1 MYSETEPLH
10 KLGIPTMTT
19 EIRIENLSKHY
30 SSQAADQ
37 MAIRGIELAIEPGIL
52 FGLVGPDGAGK
63 STLLRILATVITQT
77 SGAVEIAGLDVRK
90 HAEDVRLLIGYMPQ
104 AYSLYGD
111 LTVEENLHF
120 FADLYR
126 VPRDQQVGRIN
137 VLLDMAR
144 LQEFRKKRS
153 DSLSGGMKKKLAL
166 SCAMIH
172 QPRVLLLDEP
182 TTGVDPVS
190 RRDLWKLLNQVVRD
204 GLTVLV
210 TTPYMDEAERCHQ
223 VAMQM
228 AGTILSVGTPAD
240 LEAQFP
246 YQMIEVKARPRKT
259 MRDVVSQSKGM
270 VSWRPVGDRIRVA
283 VEDSERYGKR
293 LEKDLRK
300 SDAEILLLR
309 TAKVGMED
317 VFIHFSERQS
327 IP

>member
-1 MYSETEPLH
+1 
-10 KLGIPTMTT
+10 
-19 EIRIENLSKHY
+19 
-30 SSQAADQ
+30 
-37 MAIRGIELAIEPGIL
+37 
-52 FGLVGPDGAGK
+52 
-63 STLLRILATVITQT
+63 VITQT
-77 SGAVEIAGLDVRK
+77 SGIVEIAGLDVRK
-90 HAEDVRLLIGYMPQ
+90 QAEAVRLLIGYMPQ

-120 FADLYR
+120 FADLYHM
-126 VPRDQQVGRIN
+126 PRDQQVERIN

-153 DSLSGGMKKKLAL
+153 GTLSGGMKKKLAL
-166 SCAMIH
+166 SCAIIH

-270 VSWRPVGDRIRVA
+270 ISWRPVGDRIRVA
-283 VEDSERYGKR
+283 VEDAERYEKR
-293 LEKDLRK
+293 LEKELRK
-300 SDAEILLLR
+300 SEAEILLLR
-309 TAKVGMED
+309 PTKVGMED

-327 IP
+327 NP